1 MRFICVIINSEVVN
15 MLKRAGRFAVFEPMI
30 GVILSA
36 VGGFALSGSS
46 IGGVASFADISLCGA
61 FPLPYSAA
69 AFIGAVMRGIL
80 SDSVGRNIVKLA
92 AMTMIIAAKM
102 FMERKNS
109 PTLCGV
115 ITAVSIFISG
125 AAVSVLI
132 GEFSEKLLFYAFY
145 GAIGGF
151 TASSLNRLAASLKD
165 KKVIDLSGASGC
177 AYGIVYIVFTA
188 SLCSI
193 KFDAVNPGIIS
204 GAAFT
209 LGAAFFYQSLG
220 GIVVGALSAA
230 GALFASAE
238 LGTTAAML
246 PLAGFLVGFLSRRRI
261 VFSALFFAFSCF
273 MLCVLT
279 GSAAEMQMTLS
290 IICGVSLFVAA
301 APHYS
306 DKWISATES
315 SGSDQADINASKK
328 NFLSDII
335 EAVRLDSGRIAAALA
350 TVHKHEGSYTDQ
362 VKKICGDCYRRSICR
377 LDYESAEE
385 IMPILPE
392 DCSNR
397 QKIAEELEKNMRGRI
412 ADQLMRLRFSDDREL
427 LNEQLKIMGELVRS
441 TAERTDM
448 RFSASKSRDVFEY
461 LRAHGIKPLR
471 VEAYYNSANR
481 LIAEIYFEISEIP
494 ESAERIC
501 DLASDCLD
509 IKMISS
515 PKVNSAKEMR
525 VSLYEAT
532 AYDTEIFTAGSRA
545 AEVSGDSTA
554 VFSDGEG
561 VKYIVLSDGM
571 GTGKNAAVD
580 SHMVIGMFRKLI
592 CGGMEFASAVRLINS
607 VMVTKS
613 REESFATFDSVRLD
627 LDKCVMTSIK
637 SGAASTIIKRN
648 GDVIKISAP
657 TFPIGITGQ
666 AEIYTTQYDLKE
678 DDIIIMFSDGIG
690 ENAHLFI
697 KELLLGSSDIKEIV
711 RSIAKKASVFNSSS
725 RPDDVTV
732 IGIKI
737 KHK

>member
-1 MRFICVIINSEVVN
+1 
-15 MLKRAGRFAVFEPMI
+15 MLKKAGRFAVFEPMI
-30 GVILSA
+30 GLILSVA
-36 VGGFALSGSS
+36 GGFALSGSS

-69 AFIGAVMRGIL
+69 AFIGALMRCIL
-80 SDSVGRNIVKLA
+80 SDSVGKNIVKLA
-92 AMTMIIAAKM
+92 AMTMITAAKM
-102 FMERKNS
+102 FTERSNK
-109 PTLCGV
+109 PAICGI

-151 TASSLNRLAASLKD
+151 TSSSLNRLAASLKD
-165 KKVIDLSGASGC
+165 RKVIDLSGASGC

-193 KFDAVNPGIIS
+193 RLDAVNLGIIS

-209 LGAAFFYQSLG
+209 LGAAFFYRSLG

-246 PLAGFLVGFLSRRRI
+246 PLAGFLSGFLNRRRI
-261 VFSALFFAFSCF
+261 VSSALFFALSCF

-279 GSAAEMQMTLS
+279 GAAAEMQMTLS
-290 IICGVSLFVAA
+290 IICGVSLFVAT

-306 DKWISATES
+306 DKWVSASES
-315 SGSDQADINASKK
+315 SGGDSADVNASKK
-328 NFLSDII
+328 NFLSDVI

-350 TVHKHEGSYTDQ
+350 AVHKKDISDKDQ
-362 VKKICGDCYRRSICR
+362 VKKICGDCYRRSVCR

-397 QKIAEELEKNMRGRI
+397 QKIAEELDKNIRGRI

-441 TAERTDM
+441 TAERADM
-448 RFSASKSRDVFEY
+448 RFSASKSRDVLEY
-461 LRAHGIKPLR
+461 LRDHGMKPLR

-494 ESAERIC
+494 ESTERIC
-501 DLASDCLD
+501 DLVSDCLE
-509 IKMISS
+509 ISLIS
-515 PKVNSAKEMR
+515 APKVNSSKEMR
-525 VSLYEAT
+525 ISLYEAP
-532 AYDTEIFTAGSRA
+532 AYYTEIFSAGSRA
-545 AEVSGDSTA
+545 AEVSGDSTT

-561 VKYIVLSDGM
+561 VEYIVLSDGM

-592 CGGMEFASAVRLINS
+592 CGGMEFSSAVRLINS

-613 REESFATFDSVRLD
+613 RDESFATFDSVRLD
-627 LDKCVMTSIK
+627 LDKCVMMSIK
-637 SGAASTIIKRN
+637 SGAASTIIKRG

-666 AEIYTTQYDLKE
+666 AEIYTAQYDLE
-678 DDIIIMFSDGIG
+678 QDDMIIMFSDGIG

-697 KELLLGSSDIKEIV
+697 KELLLGGGDIKEIV
-711 RSIAKKASVFNSSS
+711 RSIAEKAAVFNSSV

-737 KHK
+737 KRK

>member
-1 MRFICVIINSEVVN
+1 
-15 MLKRAGRFAVFEPMI
+15 MLKKAGRFAVFEPLI
-30 GVILSA
+30 GLALSA

-69 AFIGAVMRGIL
+69 AFIGALMRCII
-80 SDSVGRNIVKLA
+80 SDSVGRSIVKLA

-102 FMERKNS
+102 FTERSNK
-109 PTLCGV
+109 PAICGI

-145 GAIGGF
+145 GAVGGF
-151 TASSLNRLAASLKD
+151 VSTSLNRLAASLKSR
-165 KKVIDLSGASGC
+165 KVIDLSGASGC

-188 SLCSI
+188 SLCSVRL
-193 KFDAVNPGIIS
+193 DAVNLGIIT

-209 LGAAFFYQSLG
+209 LGAAFFYRSLG

-246 PLAGFLVGFLSRRRI
+246 PLAGFLAGFLNRRRI
-261 VFSALFFAFSCF
+261 VASALFFALSCF

-279 GSAAEMQMTLS
+279 GAAAEMQMTLS

-306 DKWISATES
+306 DKWVSAAEASGGES
-315 SGSDQADINASKK
+315 ADVNASKK
-328 NFLSDII
+328 NFLSDVI

-350 TVHKHEGSYTDQ
+350 AVHKNDVSDKDTA
-362 VKKICGDCYRRSICR
+362 KKICGDCYRRSICR

-441 TAERTDM
+441 TAERADM
-448 RFSASKSRDVFEY
+448 RFSASKSRDVSEY
-461 LRAHGIKPLR
+461 LRDRGMKPLR

-481 LIAEIYFEISEIP
+481 LIVEIYFDNGEIP
-494 ESAERIC
+494 ESTERIC
-501 DLASDCLD
+501 DLASDCLE
-509 IKMISS
+509 IELISA
-515 PKVNSAKEMR
+515 PKVNSAKETR
-525 VSLYEAT
+525 ISLYEPP
-532 AYDTEIFTAGSRA
+532 AYSVEIFSAGSRA

-592 CGGMEFASAVRLINS
+592 CGGMEFSSAVRLINS

-613 REESFATFDSVRLD
+613 RDESFATFDSVRLD
-627 LDKCVMTSIK
+627 LDRCVMTSIK
-637 SGAASTIIKRN
+637 SGAASTIIKKG

-666 AEIYTTQYDLKE
+666 AEIYTTQYELE
-678 DDIIIMFSDGIG
+678 ADDMIIMFSDGIG

-697 KELLLGSSDIKEIV
+697 KELLLGGGDIREIV
-711 RSIAKKASVFNSSS
+711 RSVAKKASVFNSSA

>member
-1 MRFICVIINSEVVN
+1 MRC
-15 MLKRAGRFAVFEPMI
+15 
-30 GVILSA
+30 
-36 VGGFALSGSS
+36 
-46 IGGVASFADISLCGA
+46 
-61 FPLPYSAA
+61 
-69 AFIGAVMRGIL
+69 IL
-80 SDSVGRNIVKLA
+80 SDSVGKNIVKLA
-92 AMTMIIAAKM
+92 AMTMITAVKM
-102 FMERKNS
+102 FTERSNK
-109 PTLCGV
+109 PALCGI

-151 TASSLNRLAASLKD
+151 TSSSLNRLAASLKD
-165 KKVIDLSGASGC
+165 RKVIDLSGASGC

-188 SLCSI
+188 SMCSI
-193 KFDAVNPGIIS
+193 RLDAVNLGIIS

-209 LGAAFFYQSLG
+209 LGAAFFYRSLG

-246 PLAGFLVGFLSRRRI
+246 PLAGFLSGFLNRRRI
-261 VFSALFFAFSCF
+261 VSSALFFALSCF

-279 GSAAEMQMTLS
+279 GAAAEMQMTLS

-306 DKWISATES
+306 DKWVSAAETS
-315 SGSDQADINASKK
+315 SGDSADINASKK
-328 NFLSDII
+328 NFLSDVI
-335 EAVRLDSGRIAAALA
+335 EAVRLDSGRIASALA
-350 TVHKHEGSYTDQ
+350 AVHKKDISDKEQ
-362 VKKICGDCYRRSICR
+362 VKKICGDCYRRSVCR
-377 LDYESAEE
+377 LDYEFAEE

-392 DCSNR
+392 DCTNR
-397 QKIAEELEKNMRGRI
+397 QKIAEELDKNIRGRI

-441 TAERTDM
+441 TAERADM
-448 RFSASKSRDVFEY
+448 RFSASKSRDVLGY
-461 LRAHGIKPLR
+461 LQDHGIKPLR

-494 ESAERIC
+494 ESTERIC
-501 DLASDCLD
+501 DLVSDCLE
-509 IKMISS
+509 ISLIS
-515 PKVNSAKEMR
+515 APKVNSSKEMR
-525 VSLYEAT
+525 ISLYEEP
-532 AYDTEIFTAGSRA
+532 AYYTEIFSAGSRA

-561 VKYIVLSDGM
+561 VEYIVLSDGM

-592 CGGMEFASAVRLINS
+592 CGGMDFSSAVRLINS

-613 REESFATFDSVRLD
+613 RDESFATFDSVRLD
-627 LDKCVMTSIK
+627 LDKCVMMSIK
-637 SGAASTIIKRN
+637 SGAASTIIKRG

-666 AEIYTTQYDLKE
+666 AEIYTTQYDLE
-678 DDIIIMFSDGIG
+678 QDDMIIMFSDGIG

-697 KELLLGSSDIKEIV
+697 KELLLGGGDIKEIV
-711 RSIAKKASVFNSSS
+711 RSITEKAAVFNSSV

-737 KHK
+737 KRK

>member
-1 MRFICVIINSEVVN
+1 
-15 MLKRAGRFAVFEPMI
+15 MLKKAGRFAVFEPMI
-30 GVILSA
+30 GLILSA
-36 VGGFALSGSS
+36 AGGFALSGSS

-69 AFIGAVMRGIL
+69 AFIGALMRCIL
-80 SDSVGRNIVKLA
+80 SDSVGKNIVKLA
-92 AMTMIIAAKM
+92 AMTMITAVKM
-102 FMERKNS
+102 FTERSNK
-109 PTLCGV
+109 PALCGI

-151 TASSLNRLAASLKD
+151 TSSSLNRLAASLKD
-165 KKVIDLSGASGC
+165 RKVIDLSGASGC

-188 SLCSI
+188 SMCSI
-193 KFDAVNPGIIS
+193 RLDAVNLGIIS

-209 LGAAFFYQSLG
+209 LGAAFFYRSLG

-246 PLAGFLVGFLSRRRI
+246 PLAGFLSGFLNRRRI
-261 VFSALFFAFSCF
+261 VSSALFFALSCF

-279 GSAAEMQMTLS
+279 GAAAEMQMTLS

-306 DKWISATES
+306 DKWVSAAES
-315 SGSDQADINASKK
+315 SGGDSADINASKK
-328 NFLSDII
+328 NFLSDVI

-350 TVHKHEGSYTDQ
+350 AVHKKDISDRDQ
-362 VKKICGDCYRRSICR
+362 VKKICGDCYRRSVCR

-392 DCSNR
+392 DCTNR
-397 QKIAEELEKNMRGRI
+397 QKIAEELNKNIRGRI

-441 TAERTDM
+441 TAERADM
-448 RFSASKSRDVFEY
+448 RFSTSKSRDVLGY
-461 LRAHGIKPLR
+461 LRDHGMKPLR

-494 ESAERIC
+494 ESTERIC
-501 DLASDCLD
+501 DLVSDCLE
-509 IKMISS
+509 ISLIS
-515 PKVNSAKEMR
+515 APKVNSSKEMR
-525 VSLYEAT
+525 ISLYEEP
-532 AYDTEIFTAGSRA
+532 AYYTEIFSAGSRA

-561 VKYIVLSDGM
+561 VEYIVLSDGM

-592 CGGMEFASAVRLINS
+592 CGGMDFSSAVRLINS

-613 REESFATFDSVRLD
+613 RDESFATFDSIRLD
-627 LDKCVMTSIK
+627 LDKCVMMSIK
-637 SGAASTIIKRN
+637 SGAASTIIKRG

-666 AEIYTTQYDLKE
+666 AEIYTTQYDLE
-678 DDIIIMFSDGIG
+678 QDDMIIMFSDGIG

-697 KELLLGSSDIKEIV
+697 KELLLGGGDIKEIV
-711 RSIAKKASVFNSSS
+711 RSITEKAAVFNSSV

-737 KHK
+737 KRK

>member
-1 MRFICVIINSEVVN
+1 
-15 MLKRAGRFAVFEPMI
+15 MLKKAGRFAVFEPMI
-30 GVILSA
+30 GLILSA
-36 VGGFALSGSS
+36 AGGFALSGSS

-69 AFIGAVMRGIL
+69 AFIGALMRCIL
-80 SDSVGRNIVKLA
+80 SDSVGKNIVKLA
-92 AMTMIIAAKM
+92 AMTMITAVKM
-102 FMERKNS
+102 FTERSNK
-109 PTLCGV
+109 PALCGI

-151 TASSLNRLAASLKD
+151 TSSSLNRLAASLKD
-165 KKVIDLSGASGC
+165 RKVIDLSGASGC

-188 SLCSI
+188 SMCSI
-193 KFDAVNPGIIS
+193 RLDAVNLGIIS

-209 LGAAFFYQSLG
+209 LGAAFFYRSLG

-246 PLAGFLVGFLSRRRI
+246 PLAGFLSGFLNRRRI
-261 VFSALFFAFSCF
+261 VSSALFFALSCF

-279 GSAAEMQMTLS
+279 GAAAEMQMTLS

-306 DKWISATES
+306 DKWVSAAETS
-315 SGSDQADINASKK
+315 SGDSADINASKK
-328 NFLSDII
+328 NFLSDVI
-335 EAVRLDSGRIAAALA
+335 EAVRLDSGRIASALA
-350 TVHKHEGSYTDQ
+350 AVHKKDISDKEQ
-362 VKKICGDCYRRSICR
+362 VKKICGDCYRRSVCR
-377 LDYESAEE
+377 LDYEFAEE

-392 DCSNR
+392 DCTNR
-397 QKIAEELEKNMRGRI
+397 QKIAEELDKNIRGRI

-441 TAERTDM
+441 TAERADM
-448 RFSASKSRDVFEY
+448 RFSASKSRDVLGY
-461 LRAHGIKPLR
+461 LQDHGIKPLR

-494 ESAERIC
+494 ESTERIC
-501 DLASDCLD
+501 DLVSDCLE
-509 IKMISS
+509 ISLIS
-515 PKVNSAKEMR
+515 APKVNSSKEMR
-525 VSLYEAT
+525 ISLYEEP
-532 AYDTEIFTAGSRA
+532 AYYTEIFSAGSRA

-561 VKYIVLSDGM
+561 VEYIVLSDGM

-592 CGGMEFASAVRLINS
+592 CGGMDFSSAVRLINS

-613 REESFATFDSVRLD
+613 RDESFATFDSVRLD
-627 LDKCVMTSIK
+627 LDKCVMMSIK
-637 SGAASTIIKRN
+637 SGAASTIIKRG

-666 AEIYTTQYDLKE
+666 AEIYTTQYDLE
-678 DDIIIMFSDGIG
+678 QDDMIIMFSDGIG

-697 KELLLGSSDIKEIV
+697 KELLLGGGDIKEIV
-711 RSIAKKASVFNSSS
+711 RSITEKAAVFNSSV

-737 KHK
+737 KRK

>member
-1 MRFICVIINSEVVN
+1 
-15 MLKRAGRFAVFEPMI
+15 MLKRAGRFAVFKPMI
-30 GVILSA
+30 GILLSA
-36 VGGFALSGSS
+36 TGGFVLSGSS

-69 AFIGAVMRGIL
+69 AFIGAVMRCIV
-80 SDSVGRNIVKLA
+80 SDSVGKSIVKLA
-92 AMTMIIAAKM
+92 AMMIIISVKM
-102 FMERKNS
+102 FTERGNS
-109 PTLCGV
+109 PAPCGI
-115 ITAVSIFISG
+115 ITAVSVCISG

-151 TASSLNRLAASLKD
+151 TASSLNRLAASFGS

-193 KFDAVNPGIIS
+193 RLDAVNLGIIS
-204 GAAFT
+204 GTAFT
-209 LGAAFFYQSLG
+209 LGAAFFYRSLG

-246 PLAGFLVGFLSRRRI
+246 PLAGFLAGFLSHRRI
-261 VFSALFFAFSCF
+261 VFSAVFFALSCF

-290 IICGVSLFVAA
+290 IICGVSLFVVA

-306 DKWISATES
+306 DKWVSASES
-315 SGSDQADINASKK
+315 AGSGQTDIDAEKR

-350 TVHKHEGSYTDQ
+350 TVHKHDCSDKDR

-377 LDYESAEE
+377 LDCESAEE
-385 IMPILPE
+385 IIPILPE
-392 DCSNR
+392 DCANR

-412 ADQLMRLRFSDDREL
+412 ADQLMKLRFSDDREL
-427 LNEQLKIMGELVRS
+427 LNEQLKIMGELVRCS
-441 TAERTDM
+441 EEKNDIRY
-448 RFSASKSRDVFEY
+448 SASKSRAVFEY
-461 LRAHGIKPLR
+461 LSDHGIKPLR

-494 ESAERIC
+494 ESPERIC

-509 IKMISS
+509 VRLMSS

-525 VSLYEAT
+525 VSLYEPP
-532 AYDTEIFTAGSRA
+532 AYNTEIFSAGSRA
-545 AEVSGDSTA
+545 GEVSGDSTA

-592 CGGMEFASAVRLINS
+592 CGGMEFSSAVRLINS

-637 SGAASTIIKRN
+637 SGAASTIIKKN

-666 AEIYTTQYDLKE
+666 AEIYTAQYDFDA
-678 DDIIIMFSDGIG
+678 DDMIIMFSDGIG

-711 RSIAKKASVFNSSS
+711 RSIAKKAAVFNPSV

-737 KHK
+737 VR

>member
-1 MRFICVIINSEVVN
+1 MRRICAIIYSEVVD
-15 MLKRAGRFAVFEPMI
+15 MLKKAGRFAVFEPMI
-30 GVILSA
+30 GLILSA
-36 VGGFALSGSS
+36 AGGFALSGSS

-69 AFIGAVMRGIL
+69 AFIGALMRCIL
-80 SDSVGRNIVKLA
+80 SDSVGKNIVKLA
-92 AMTMIIAAKM
+92 AMTMITAVKM
-102 FMERKNS
+102 FTERSNK
-109 PTLCGV
+109 PALCGI

-151 TASSLNRLAASLKD
+151 TSSSLNRLAASLKD
-165 KKVIDLSGASGC
+165 RKVIDLSGASGC

-188 SLCSI
+188 SMCSI
-193 KFDAVNPGIIS
+193 RLDAVNLGIIS

-209 LGAAFFYQSLG
+209 LGAAFFYRSLG

-246 PLAGFLVGFLSRRRI
+246 PLAGFLSGFLNRRRI
-261 VFSALFFAFSCF
+261 VSSALFFALSCF

-279 GSAAEMQMTLS
+279 GAAAEMQMTLS

-306 DKWISATES
+306 DKWVSAAETS
-315 SGSDQADINASKK
+315 SGDSADINASKK
-328 NFLSDII
+328 NFLSDVI
-335 EAVRLDSGRIAAALA
+335 EAVRLDSGRIASALA
-350 TVHKHEGSYTDQ
+350 AVHKKDISDKEQ
-362 VKKICGDCYRRSICR
+362 VKKICGDCYRRSVCR
-377 LDYESAEE
+377 LDYEFAEE

-392 DCSNR
+392 DCTNR
-397 QKIAEELEKNMRGRI
+397 QKIAEELDKNIRGRI

-441 TAERTDM
+441 TAERADM
-448 RFSASKSRDVFEY
+448 RFSASKSRDVLGY
-461 LRAHGIKPLR
+461 LQDHGIKPLR

-494 ESAERIC
+494 ESTERIC
-501 DLASDCLD
+501 DLVSDCLE
-509 IKMISS
+509 ISLIS
-515 PKVNSAKEMR
+515 APKVNSSKEMR
-525 VSLYEAT
+525 ISLYEEP
-532 AYDTEIFTAGSRA
+532 AYYTEIFSAGSRA

-561 VKYIVLSDGM
+561 VEYIVLSDGM

-592 CGGMEFASAVRLINS
+592 CGGMDFSSAVRLINS

-613 REESFATFDSVRLD
+613 RDESFATFDSVRLD
-627 LDKCVMTSIK
+627 LDKCVMMSIK
-637 SGAASTIIKRN
+637 SGAASTIIKRG

-666 AEIYTTQYDLKE
+666 AEIYTTQYDLE
-678 DDIIIMFSDGIG
+678 QDDMIIMFSDGIG

-697 KELLLGSSDIKEIV
+697 KELLLGGGDIKEIV
-711 RSIAKKASVFNSSS
+711 RSITEKAAVFNSSV

-737 KHK
+737 KRK